1 MNRYL
6 LGLIVCFQLFVMEAN
21 AQLKD
26 EMIRFSEGLPSDF
39 VKELA
44 LNDKGYLILATR
56 RGLSQYDGYR
66 FLDHSA
72 ATANISSLMIKDDA
86 IYYHDVYNGLCML
99 KNFYSVPRVVAA
111 NKYHDADPDNDH
123 FDNIFVDSGGRIWC
137 SDLNNVKYYSTKGRG
152 NKIFL
157 IDKNAENTGRF
168 VTFMEPEKGKILI
181 FTQKGIF
188 TWSAQTNRLS
198 KLADTRLAYNFSA
211 VMLLNKDEVLLGTT
225 QGRILKYHISSSET
239 ELLPSLPGNEMVI
252 GFEKTNVAGRSGLLI
267 YSSGNIYLRN
277 DGDRQTTLFYQT
289 KDQAINKIIVNQ
301 QTNVTWIATN
311 KGLIK
316 LFYPYSSVRNLML
329 PAKDRKP
336 GNTITDIVEHTNGNI
351 YCCTNDN
358 LVWIYHKSTG
368 WQKLEIADKD
378 VKTES
383 LLSAG
388 DELLISTNKGV
399 YLLKGHQIS
408 KLELTAELNKQV
420 IKKCLLDQAGNLWVL
435 PAGQAAKVFSWPGL
449 SPKPEMAINNA
460 RFWKENVWND
470 IFCNHDGKVWL
481 AGWTPKSFGIA
492 IYDRSKSFF
501 REVSKLKA
509 NADQSLFVGDYYN
522 RITKTRN
529 GDVLVSAYGGWNQLS
544 PDGLIKKQLNTKK
557 YEVANDRVEGIA
569 EDNTGKIWFATE
581 EGLHVYNSNTD
592 KVIRVSQ
599 IDGLPSDDLIHG
611 FRKLSNGNLALGFEN
626 GLSIVDVNMMVRSQ
640 LVNKL
645 ELCAIKISGKI
656 VNTND
661 TNIRLQEGETE
672 LELLFSSLTY
682 IDKRK
687 IIYRYRFLE
696 EKSWNYLGNKA
707 ELSLRHLAPGNYSIR
722 IEAGDNLEN
731 WQSRDLQISVYLPAP
746 FYKTQWF
753 TLLIFVAIVL
763 VIIYVYRYLL
773 HQHKIEE
780 QYKRK
785 LKEAEMQALRSQMN
799 PHFMFNTLN
808 SINSFIIE
816 HKTDEASEYL
826 TTFSRLMR
834 DILDNSK
841 HTSIPLYKELQTLKL
856 YLSLEATR
864 LEHVFDYHIKVNKN
878 VSQETLKVPPLIL
891 QPFAENAIWHGLR
904 NKEKKGLLEIL
915 ISLEDEN
922 TLHIVIKDNG
932 IGRKAAATF
941 MVSQF
946 KHKSYGVD
954 ITSSRLR
961 LLSSESSIVTED
973 LYDKHQQP
981 AGTAVHIY
989 LNLDIKN

>member
-1 MNRYL
+1 MIKYL
-6 LGLIVCFQLFVMEAN
+6 LSLIVCLHLLATETN

-26 EMIRFSEGLPSDF
+26 EIIRFSDGLPSDF
-39 VKELA
+39 VKELV
-44 LNDKGYLILATR
+44 LNDRGYLILATR

-66 FLDHSA
+66 FLDHADAS
-72 ATANISSLMIKDDA
+72 ANISSLTIKDDA

-99 KNFYSVPRVVAA
+99 RNFYSVPKVIAA
-111 NKYHDADPDNDH
+111 NKYHDADPNNDH
-123 FDNIFVDSGGRIWC
+123 YDNIFVDSGGRIWC
-137 SDLNNVKYYSTKGRG
+137 SDMNNVKYFTTRGGR
-152 NKIFL
+152 NKTFL
-157 IDKNAENTGRF
+157 IDKNTDGGGRF
-168 VTFMEPEKGKILI
+168 TAFMEPVKGKVLI

-188 TWSAQTNRLS
+188 TWSVKTNRLS
-198 KLADTRLAYNFSA
+198 KHQDAGLDYNFSA
-211 VMLLNKDEVLLGTT
+211 VALLNKDQVLLGTK
-225 QGRILKYHISSSET
+225 QGGILKYNISDSEIET
-239 ELLPSLPGNEMVI
+239 LPSLPGNEMVI
-252 GFEKTNVAGRSGLLI
+252 GFEKMNLAGQSGLLL
-267 YSSGNIYLRN
+267 YSSGRIYLRDDDN
-277 DGDRQTTLFYQT
+277 KHTALFYQT
-289 KDQAINKIIVNQ
+289 KDQSINKVIVNH
-301 QTNVTWIATN
+301 QTNITWVATN

-329 PAKDRKP
+329 PGKDRKP
-336 GNTITDIVEHTNGNI
+336 GNMITDIVEHSNGNI
-351 YCCTNDN
+351 YCCTNNN
-358 LVWIYHKSTG
+358 LVWIYNRSAG
-368 WQKLEIADKD
+368 WQKLAIGDPD
-378 VKTES
+378 VRTES
-383 LLSAG
+383 LHPVAN
-388 DELLISTNKGV
+388 DILISTNRGV
-399 YLLKGHQIS
+399 YILKGNKIS
-408 KLELTAELNKQV
+408 KLALGGNADRLAV
-420 IKKCLLDQAGNLWVL
+420 KKCIVDRDSSLWIL
-435 PAGQAAKVFSWPGL
+435 PSGQAPKVYSWPGL
-449 SPKPEMAINNA
+449 SLKSEMVINNKG
-460 RFWKENVWND
+460 FWENNVWND
-470 IFCNHDGKVWL
+470 IFCNDDGKVWL

-492 IYDRSKSFF
+492 IYDRSKRYFG
-501 REVSKLKA
+501 EVSKLKA

-529 GDVLVSAYGGWNQLS
+529 GDILVSAYGGWNLLNL
-544 PDGLIKKQLNTKK
+544 DGVIKKQLNTKK
-557 YEVANDRVEGIA
+557 YEVANDRVEGIE
-569 EDNTGKIWFATE
+569 EDNNGKIWFATE
-581 EGLHVYNSNTD
+581 EGLHVYNNNTD
-592 KVIRVSQ
+592 KVIRISQ
-599 IDGLPSDDLIHG
+599 IDGLPADDLIHG
-611 FRKLSNGNLALGFEN
+611 FRKLNNGNLALGFEN
-626 GLSIVDVNMMVRSQ
+626 GLSIVDVNMIVRSQ

-645 ELCAIKISGKI
+645 ELCAMKINGKVI
-656 VNTND
+656 NINNTD
-661 TNIRLQEGETE
+661 IRLKEGETE

-687 IIYRYRFLE
+687 IIYRYRFSE
-696 EKSWNYLGNKA
+696 EKEWNYLGNKP
-707 ELSLRHLAPGNYSIR
+707 ELSLRHLAPGNYNIR

-731 WQSRDLQISVYLPAP
+731 WQSKDLQVSLYLPAP

-773 HQHKIEE
+773 HQHKVEE

-841 HTSIPLYKELQTLKL
+841 HTSIPLHKELQTLKL

-864 LEHVFDYHIKVNKN
+864 LEHIFDYHIKVNKN
-878 VSQETLKVPPLIL
+878 ISQETLKVPPLIL

-904 NKEKKGLLEIL
+904 NKKGKGLLEIL

-922 TLHIVIKDNG
+922 TLHIIIKDNG
-932 IGRKAAATF
+932 IGRKAAALF

-961 LLSSESSIVTED
+961 LLSSESSIAIED
-973 LYDKHQQP
+973 LYDKHHEP